1 MYLGVGEVIADKYRI
16 IRLLGEGGMGA
27 VYEGENVRIRHRVAI
42 KVLHAAVANNREVVD
57 RFEREAQVAGQA
69 GSEHIVEVLDM
80 GELPNGQRYTVMEFL
95 DGESLASR
103 VDSAGEM
110 TPSELIPCMLQL
122 LDGLGAAHDAGI
134 VHRDL
139 KPENVYLLR
148 SRGGTRDFVK
158 ILDFGI
164 SKFSLAA
171 DNRVHATRTGSVMGT
186 PCYMSPEHA
195 RGARDVDLRTDLYA
209 VGVMLYECLAACRP
223 FDGDNPNEVLF
234 KVVLD
239 DPPKL
244 SELVPELDPRFI
256 EIVEKA
262 MARDRDKRFQTAR
275 EFQDALLEFARAAGV
290 SVLPRPVSITD
301 TRISLVNIPS
311 ELSALRASQ
320 PVITPPAPRPP
331 ASSSPDL
338 SGQRTPQPTEARP
351 LSGRVSV
358 GSWNPVVMT
367 SHGRV
372 PRPVLMV
379 GIGLGIVGTL
389 VGVLALAAGS
399 NEPKLA
405 AGFSA
410 LHKGLTW
417 DPPALMA
424 KPPGVSVTPAE
435 PESVVRRDGPKSKKK
450 PMIIWHPNA
459 RRPSAAP
466 QGADKKPQ
474 SVSGRKIYTEL

>member
-1 MYLGVGEVIADKYRI
+1 MYLGVGERIADKYRI

-95 DGESLASR
+95 DGESLSAR
-103 VDSAGEM
+103 VDSAGAM
-110 TPSELIPCMLQL
+110 APSELIPCILQL

-139 KPENVYLLR
+139 KPENIYLLR
-148 SRGGTRDFVK
+148 SRGGTKDFVK

-164 SKFSLAA
+164 SKFLLAA
-171 DNRVHATRTGSVMGT
+171 DNRVNATRTGSVMGT

-195 RGARDVDLRTDLYA
+195 RGSRDVDLRTDLYA

-256 EIVEKA
+256 AIVEKA
-262 MARDRDKRFQTAR
+262 MARERDKRFQTAR
-275 EFQDALLEFARAAGV
+275 
-290 SVLPRPVSITD
+290 
-301 TRISLVNIPS
+301 
-311 ELSALRASQ
+311 
-320 PVITPPAPRPP
+320 
-331 ASSSPDL
+331 
-338 SGQRTPQPTEARP
+338 
-351 LSGRVSV
+351 
-358 GSWNPVVMT
+358 
-367 SHGRV
+367 
-372 PRPVLMV
+372 
-379 GIGLGIVGTL
+379 
-389 VGVLALAAGS
+389 
-399 NEPKLA
+399 
-405 AGFSA
+405 
-410 LHKGLTW
+410 
-417 DPPALMA
+417 
-424 KPPGVSVTPAE
+424 
-435 PESVVRRDGPKSKKK
+435 
-450 PMIIWHPNA
+450 
-459 RRPSAAP
+459 
-466 QGADKKPQ
+466 
-474 SVSGRKIYTEL
+474 

>member
-95 DGESLASR
+95 DGESLAAR
-103 VDSAGEM
+103 VDSGGAM
-110 TPSELIPCMLQL
+110 TVSELVPCMLQL
-122 LDGLGAAHDAGI
+122 LDGLAAAHDAGI

-164 SKFSLAA
+164 SKFNLAA
-171 DNRVHATRTGSVMGT
+171 DNRVNVTRTGSVMGT

-195 RGARDVDLRTDLYA
+195 RGARDVDSRTDLYA
-209 VGVMLYECLAACRP
+209 AGVMLYECLAACRP

-256 EIVEKA
+256 TIVEKA
-262 MARDRDKRFQTAR
+262 MARERDKRFQTAR
-275 EFQDALLEFARAAGV
+275 EFQDALLDYARAVGI
-290 SVLPRPVSITD
+290 SVLPRPVSLTD
-301 TRISLVNIPS
+301 TRVSLINIPS
-311 ELSALRASQ
+311 ELSALRASR
-320 PVITPPAPRPP
+320 PVISTPAPRPSLP
-331 ASSSPDL
+331 SPGEPSNASPSQTTQA
-338 SGQRTPQPTEARP
+338 GRP
-351 LSGRVSV
+351 SGRVSV
-358 GSWNPVVMT
+358 GSWNPVVMA
-367 SHGRV
+367 SRGRV
-372 PRPVLMV
+372 PRSLVMIGVGV
-379 GIGLGIVGTL
+379 GIFGSL
-389 VGVLALAAGS
+389 VGALAFGMSGS
-399 NEPKLA
+399 NESKLA
-405 AGFSA
+405 AAA
-410 LHKGLTW
+410 LQKVTTW
-417 DPPALMA
+417 DPPALVA
-424 KPPGVSVTPAE
+424 KSAKVTVTPAE
-435 PESVVRRDGPKSKKK
+435 PGSVVNQDAPKKK
-450 PMIIWHPNA
+450 KKSIIWHPKA
-459 RRPSAAP
+459 HRPAAP
-466 QGADKKPQ
+466 APGADKSPP
-474 SVSGRKIYTEL
+474 SAGGRKIYTEL